1 MSTFKDFWS
10 LGFRRLVPIIPP
22 DAEISANSSLNKRL
36 DARGKAVGI
45 RGRDGKWFGFD
56 WLPHEADEHDLT
68 RWAGMG
74 AGIGIKTGQGLIGI
88 DCDTLD
94 VDRARIIA
102 KALAKHFP
110 ALPMRVGRA
119 PKFLVPLRISEP
131 LRYMRVEFGEL
142 DDKGRL
148 KDRVEILSDGRQ
160 FVAAGT
166 HPGTG
171 KPYTWPRPLVPLEQL
186 PIVPAGSVVAF
197 LEELR
202 QLLPAA
208 KPLVTEGSTIN
219 VDQASLRGDVSLVR
233 KAVNLIPNTSE
244 HFATRE
250 SYRDFGYAIKA
261 ALGDTGEAFDIFA
274 EWCGRWRD
282 GTNDPAIV
290 EADWRRMKPPY
301 RRGANWLFELAEH
314 HAPKDFTRAEA
325 FFEPIADEPENPF
338 AQDLSKPFEE
348 RPTIEWIDPAA
359 WVGVEPKPRRWLVD
373 GVIPDGEVSLLTGE
387 GGVGKT
393 LSAQQLGT
401 CVARG
406 IPFLG
411 RNTAQ
416 SKVMMFLCEDSG
428 DELHHRQRDINA
440 ALCLDMADVSPNL
453 RIASRKYMDNL
464 LASFDRNSMGVMK
477 RTAVW
482 DQLCTDAKAF
492 GAKLVVVDTIA
503 DTFGGSEIDRAQ
515 VRQFVQSC
523 LGRLAQEIGGAVLA
537 LGHPSKAGQAVGGDG
552 TSGSTAWHA
561 TVRSRLYLEYATKD
575 KSGPFRKLSTKKAN
589 YGPMGDQW
597 TLRWAK
603 GAFELVTAKSSATHE
618 GDAASL
624 GGVLSTAEA
633 IDAAILDGVHTLA
646 LAGSALSNARN
657 SPYWA
662 PRVLRARCDATLG
675 MYGEDDV
682 AAGWQ
687 RALDRCQVR
696 VAVVARKQGR
706 QGVMGYELTE
716 PADQQ
721 SRLQRMSDGVFE

>member
-22 DAEISANSSLNKRL
+22 TAEISANSSLNKRL

-56 WLPHEADEHDLT
+56 WLPHEADEHDLQ
-68 RWAGMG
+68 RWAAMS
-74 AGIGIKTGQGLIGI
+74 AGCGIKTGRGLVAI
-88 DCDTLD
+88 DADTLS
-94 VDRARIIA
+94 VSSATIIAQAVVRHFGELPARIGRHPKVLYPI
-102 KALAKHFP
+102 
-110 ALPMRVGRA
+110 RV
-119 PKFLVPLRISEP
+119 SEP

-186 PIVPAGSVVAF
+186 PIVSAGSVVAF

-202 QLLPAA
+202 QLLPTA
-208 KPLVTEGSTIN
+208 KPLVTEGATEHAE
-219 VDQASLRGDVSLVR
+219 VDQNALKGDLALVR
-233 KAVNLIPNTSE
+233 KAVSLIANTDENFSS
-244 HFATRE
+244 RE
-250 SYRDFGYAIKA
+250 AYLNFGYAIKA
-261 ALGDTGEAFDIFA
+261 ALGDTPAAFDIFA
-274 EWCGRWRD
+274 EWCARWVD

-325 FFEPIADEPENPF
+325 FFEPIADEPANPF
-338 AQDLSKPFEE
+338 ATNLSKPFEE

-359 WVGVEPKPRRWLVD
+359 WQGVEPVPRKWLVQ
-373 GVIPDGEVSLLTGE
+373 GAIPDGEVSLLTGE

-393 LSAQQLGT
+393 LSAQQLAT
-401 CVARG
+401 CVTVG

-411 RNTAQ
+411 RDTTQ
-416 SKVMMFLCEDSG
+416 SKVMMFLCEDSA
-428 DELHHRQRDINA
+428 DELHHRQRDINT

-464 LASFDRNSMGVMK
+464 LSLWDRSTGAMK
-477 RTAVW
+477 RSAVW
-482 DQLCTDAKAF
+482 TQLRDDAVAF

-537 LGHPSKAGQAVGGDG
+537 LGHPSKAGQAAGGDG

-575 KSGPFRKLSTKKAN
+575 KSGPFRRLSNKKAN
-589 YGPMGDQW
+589 YGPAGDQW
-597 TLRWAK
+597 MLRWAK
-603 GAFELVTAKSSATHE
+603 GAFELVTAKSSATVD
-618 GDAASL
+618 GVAS
-624 GGVLSTAEA
+624 VAPSMAEA
-633 IDAAILDGVHTLA
+633 IDAGILQGVAELA
-646 LAGSALSNARN
+646 AVSSPLSDSRN

-662 PRVLRARCDATLG
+662 PKVLRARFDSLLG
-675 MYGEDDV
+675 MYSLDDIE
-682 AAGWQ
+682 AGW
-687 RALDRCQVR
+687 RRTVEAGRVR
-696 VAVVARKQGR
+696 EAIIGRKAGR
-706 QGVMGYELTE
+706 QIVRGYELAHA
-716 PADQQ
+716 PDI
-721 SRLQRMSDGVFE
+721 QRITDGVFE